1 LHWKR
6 QTSDDCQK
14 KQHCDIAYTPAMPLA
29 EVHVVC
35 RVVDNFG
42 DAGICFRL
50 ARQLA
55 AEHGLAATL
64 WIDDLARLAC
74 LAPEVDP
81 TRSAQQVA
89 GLRVRRLRSDSPAL
103 EALPDLVIEGF
114 GCGLP
119 PSWLDAMAAAAQ
131 PPLWINLEY
140 LSAEA
145 WVDGAH
151 ALPSRHPRLPLTRW
165 FWFPGFGAATGGLL
179 RERDLLSRR
188 DRFRA
193 DARAQ
198 AALWTALGLAAPTAN
213 EIAVSLFSYH
223 NPVLPDLFAAWSRDQ
238 APLRVV
244 VPEGIAGDAVATW
257 AGDEIPTP
265 GKPVARGALTVAV
278 TPFVSQDEFDR
289 RLWACDLLIVRG
301 EDSFVRAQ
309 WAGRPF
315 VWQAYPQAEDA
326 HLAKVEAFLG
336 RYLDGVAASAT
347 AALKPF
353 WRAFN
358 DRDPAAATR
367 AWPGLRAAL
376 PELGRHAIQWAD
388 RHARLPDLASRLIDF
403 AASRL

>member
-1 LHWKR
+1 M
-6 QTSDDCQK
+6 
-14 KQHCDIAYTPAMPLA
+14 TPAD
-29 EVHVVC
+29 VHVVC

-42 DAGICFRL
+42 DAGVCFRL

-55 AEHGLAATL
+55 AEHGLATTL
-64 WIDDLARLAC
+64 WIDDLERLAS

-81 TRSAQQVA
+81 LRSAQRVA
-89 GLRVRRLRSDSPAL
+89 GLSVRRLTSDSPAP
-103 EALPDLVIEGF
+103 EALPDLVVEGF

-119 PSWLDAMAAAAQ
+119 PPWLDAMAAAAQ
-131 PPLWINLEY
+131 PPVWINLEY

-145 WVDGAH
+145 WVEGTH

-179 RERDLLSRR
+179 REHGLLSRR
-188 DRFRA
+188 DSFRG
-193 DARAQ
+193 DAHAQ
-198 AALWTALGLAAPTAN
+198 AALWTGLGLAAPTAD
-213 EIAVSLFSYH
+213 EITVSLFCYP
-223 NPVLPDLFAAWSRDQ
+223 NPALPDLFAAWSSEK

-244 VPEGIAGDAVATW
+244 VPEGIARDALAMW
-257 AGDEIPTP
+257 AGDHPPTP

-278 TPFVSQDEFDR
+278 APFVSQDDFDR

-309 WAGRPF
+309 WAGRPL
-315 VWQAYPQAEDA
+315 VWQAYPQAEHA

-336 RYLDGVAASAT
+336 RYLDGLAASA
-347 AALKPF
+347 AAGLSPF

-358 DRDPAAATR
+358 DADPSAATR

-376 PELGRHAIQWAD
+376 PELGKHAIEWAE
-388 RHARLPDLASRLIDF
+388 RQALLPDLASRLIDF
-403 AASRL
+403 VRSRL